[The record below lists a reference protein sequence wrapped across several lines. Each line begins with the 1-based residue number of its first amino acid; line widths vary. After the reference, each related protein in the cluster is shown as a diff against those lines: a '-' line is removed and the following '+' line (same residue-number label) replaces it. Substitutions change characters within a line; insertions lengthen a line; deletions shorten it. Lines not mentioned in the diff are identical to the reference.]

1 MDGDKEID
9 ELDVKGVGT
18 SNRLQQI
25 NEKAKYHVKIAR
37 PRVSNLS
44 LSKQYRR
51 TNGPADRRT
60 DRHLSEIR

>member
-25 NEKAKYHVKIAR
+25 NEKSKYHVKIAR

-44 LSKQYRR
+44 LKTVQTDER
-51 TNGPADRRT
+51 TSGPT
-60 DRHLSEIR
+60 D